1 MALSTNYPV
10 FPMTVISNAADVKK
24 ILAGD
29 ELKQL
34 LAVDSSEAFSELW
47 PDYRSGQREYA
58 DSSVGI
64 EKLGVVLLNTPMV
77 DFDEL
82 EESTKIEVVKL
93 YGNHE
98 LPFRVIGECYYEDVF
113 DQSSETVLQH
123 FSTVGEAANYALA
136 AHQARS
142 FQPARI
148 EEHLQALKAVEGA
161 ARATRRSV
169 KPESDEFSP

>member
-1 MALSTNYPV
+1 MINNFDTADLKKFLS
-10 FPMTVISNAADVKK
+10 SD
-24 ILAGD
+24 D
-29 ELKQL
+29 LKQL
-34 LAVDSSEAFSELW
+34 LAVDSSKAFSELW
-47 PDYRSGQREYA
+47 PDWRSGQREYA

-77 DFDEL
+77 DFDEP
-82 EESTKIEVVKL
+82 EESTKVEVVKL
-93 YGNHE
+93 YGTHE

-113 DQSSETVLQH
+113 GQSSETILKH
-123 FSTVGEAANYALA
+123 FATVVEAANYAIA

-142 FQPARI
+142 FEPARI

-161 ARATRRSV
+161 VRATRRSV